1 MAQGSIVRVQVDIE
15 SVLVIQRVM
24 LPPEL
29 YVGDLQGVADG
40 LDSIGTGALGRS
52 KYCNNPQGEL
62 VTGWRGRE
70 RCQQSLVGAKQG
82 PALGTA
88 QTLLGTVI
96 VTQH

>member
-40 LDSIGTGALGRS
+40 LDSVGTGALGRS
-52 KYCNNPQGEL
+52 KYCNDPQGEL

-70 RCQQSLVGAKQG
+70 RCQSLVGDKQG
-82 PALGTA
+82 PALSTT